1 MKEDLCWDL
10 TPLYEGFES
19 KEYRLD
25 MEALRKMVEA
35 LQSWSG
41 SEQGVAAAEEYVK
54 AQNTIRALAGK
65 LYAYA
70 SLTYS
75 ANTQNAVALAMMEAV
90 TKETAELAAVEARFA
105 RWLATQGDLG
115 KFVKKSPLLKEHLYF
130 LEETVGQAPH
140 LLSEAEELLY
150 ARLRLTASN
159 AWSQLHGQL
168 TSGLMVEI
176 EEDGKHVE
184 KPLSVV
190 RNLAFSASSEIRAK
204 AYLAELAAYEKI
216 KDSGAACLNGI
227 KGEVLMLTK
236 ARGYASPLA
245 WTIKDSRLEPAT
257 LDAMLSALREA
268 LPKFGSF
275 YRSKAALLGHQGGL
289 PFSDL
294 FAPVGKLN
302 KSYSYEEAKSF
313 ILQCFAS
320 FSPKL
325 AKTAEKAF
333 AQRWIDVEPRK
344 GKRGGAF
351 CHSIHAI
358 RQSRVLCNFA
368 GSFSNLTTI
377 AHELGHAYH
386 AACLFEQPY
395 LNTRYTM
402 PIAETASIFCETV
415 VKNAALTEATPDE
428 RFVLLEGDIS
438 DAGQV
443 IVDIY
448 SRYLFETEVFRRR
461 ANGPLSASEFCNIML
476 DAQKQAYGD
485 SLAQDRLHAYMWLNK
500 PHYYSAARN
509 FYNFPYAF
517 GLLFAKGLYA
527 IYRERGAS
535 FVPEYDKLLAATGR
549 ASLEEVAA
557 LAGIDI
563 RTPEFWRKSLAGVG
577 EAIDSFISQVEAR
590 QREC

>member
-1 MKEDLCWDL
+1 MKEELRWDL

-25 MEALRKMVEA
+25 LEELRRMIGT
-35 LQSWSG
+35 LQSWTA
-41 SEQGVAAAEEYVK
+41 SENGVEAAEEYVA
-54 AQNTIRALAGK
+54 AQNAIRSLAGK

-105 RWLATQGDLG
+105 RWLATQGDLL
-115 KFVKKSPLLKEHLYF
+115 KFVKKSSLLREHLFFLKE
-130 LEETVGQAPH
+130 TVQQAPH

-168 TSGLMVEI
+168 TAGLMVEI
-176 EEDGKHVE
+176 EEDGKSVE

-190 RNLAFSASSEIRAK
+190 RNLAFSPSAEVRAK

-227 KGEVLMLTK
+227 KGEVLLLTK
-236 ARGYASPLA
+236 ARGYASPLE
-245 WTIKDSRLEPAT
+245 WTIKDARLEPAS
-257 LDAMLSALREA
+257 LEAMLTALREA
-268 LPKFGSF
+268 LPKFQSF
-275 YRSKAALLGHQGGL
+275 YRSKAELLGHKEGL

-294 FAPVGKLN
+294 FAPVGELN

-313 ILQCFAS
+313 ILQAFAS

-325 AKTAEKAF
+325 AKKAEKAF
-333 AQRWIDVEPRK
+333 TQRWIDVEPRK

-351 CHSIHAI
+351 CLSIHAI
-358 RQSRVLCNFA
+358 RQSRVLCNFS

-415 VKNAALTEATPDE
+415 VKNAALSEASPEE
-428 RFVLLEGDIS
+428 RFVLLESDIS

-461 ANGPLSASEFCNIML
+461 GKGPLAAAELCNIML

-485 SLAQDRLHAYMWLNK
+485 SLAHDRRHAYMWLNK

-517 GLLFAKGLYA
+517 GLLFAKGLYEL
-527 IYRERGAS
+527 YLERGAS
-535 FVPEYDKLLAATGR
+535 FVPEYDRLLAATGS
-549 ASLEEVAA
+549 AGLEDVAA

-563 RTPEFWRKSLAGVG
+563 RTPEFWRKSLAGIG
-577 EAIDSFISQVEAR
+577 EKIDVFIAQAQKQKR
-590 QREC
+590 L